1 MKIISLV
8 FQKGGAGKTTI
19 ATNLAVLAERAGY
32 PTVLLD
38 LDPQATAAKWG
49 DKRGGNPP
57 DVVAAQAGRLAR
69 LLEDA
74 KRQGAGGAIIDTAPS
89 ADAAALEATKAA
101 ALVLVPCQ
109 PSDFD
114 LGAVGATV
122 RLAEQIA
129 GKQSWVVMNA
139 VPPTSRITD
148 EAAAVLTKAGVRVA
162 PVRLVRRLDFV
173 NGLPAG
179 QSATEWHPHSKAA
192 QEVEG
197 LWQWVSGQ
205 VGLPAS
211 QHAVEW
217 EEGSTSWQPQSR

>member
-1 MKIISLV
+1 MELVKIISMV
-8 FQKGGAGKTTI
+8 CQKGGAGKTTI

-74 KRQGAGGAIIDTAPS
+74 KRQGAGVAIIDTAPS

-101 ALVLVPCQ
+101 DLVLVPCQ

-114 LGAVGATV
+114 LGAVGSTV
-122 RLAEQIA
+122 RVAEQIA

-139 VPPTSRITD
+139 VPPTSKITD
-148 EAAAVLTKAGVRVA
+148 EAISALAEAGVQVA
-162 PVRLVRRLDFV
+162 PARLVRRLDFV

-179 QSATEWHPHSKAA
+179 QSAIEWNPKSKAA
-192 QEVEG
+192 EEVRE
-197 LWQWVSGQ
+197 LWQWACQQ
-205 VGLPAS
+205 VGLPAQQLAS
-211 QHAVEW
+211 MRE
-217 EEGSTSWQPQSR
+217 